1 MNVDAT
7 TDRPTSAPF
16 RPAAILHGL
25 GWDVGLPLVAYY
37 GLHLLG
43 VGDWPALLAATVLAG
58 LRIGWGALR
67 DRRLNPFATVMLVVF
82 GMGVL
87 LALASGD
94 ARFLLLKNS
103 IVTAAVGLV
112 FLATTFL
119 GRPLTLSAA
128 QSFQPDRRDEIEEA
142 YRTTPDVRRGHR
154 ICSLVWG
161 SGLVLEALVR
171 VPLVYTLPI
180 SVMVG
185 ISEAMSVV
193 TFAALIGWTVRY
205 GRRAR
210 ARRP

>member
-87 LALASGD
+87 LALVSGD